1 MPESPRRS
9 SRLCKK
15 PAMSETSEKEK
26 GKSKG
31 ASKDQG
37 QVQVKFSE
45 EFGNFKKDIATMIA
59 QQETRISLKF
69 KQLEDKFTD
78 MFKEMRS
85 DINQVR
91 VDVEETNRK
100 VTDIS
105 EKVTELEKSVQHHS
119 IQVDDNENKCKG
131 RYSDI
136 ETKLDTKTD
145 ELDKKLKLLEKHDR
159 KYNLLFYGF
168 PEETNENVY
177 TTMRDSFVQD
187 LKIDEERVHNMYFSN
202 GHRLPSKN
210 PGPKPIILRFTSFE
224 DRELVLSSSYQYGGM
239 KKRALVDLPE
249 DMKKER
255 NRLAKKAFEIRH
267 SEDLKTRIRDKGL
280 SMVLEVRPKNPGPT
294 EKWVQRVV

>member
-26 GKSKG
+26 GKAKG

-136 ETKLDTKTD
+136 ETKLDTKID

-202 GHRLPSKN
+202 GHRLP
-210 PGPKPIILRFTSFE
+210 
-224 DRELVLSSSYQYGGM
+224 
-239 KKRALVDLPE
+239 
-249 DMKKER
+249 
-255 NRLAKKAFEIRH
+255 
-267 SEDLKTRIRDKGL
+267 
-280 SMVLEVRPKNPGPT
+280 
-294 EKWVQRVV
+294 